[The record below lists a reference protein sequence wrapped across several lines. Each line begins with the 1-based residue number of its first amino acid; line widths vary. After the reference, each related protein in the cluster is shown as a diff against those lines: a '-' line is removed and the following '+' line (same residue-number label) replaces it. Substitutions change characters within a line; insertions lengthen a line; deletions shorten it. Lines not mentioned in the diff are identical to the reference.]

1 MTDPTHCF
9 HKTQLALLTFLFH
22 HLDLRLHRL
31 DLLLE
36 VVMSVYERRAF
47 AVHECFECVRTPW
60 IIERLDWCRSH

>member
-47 AVHECFECVRTPW
+47 AVHECFECV
-60 IIERLDWCRSH
+60 